1 MPIWK
6 SNPRVGRKGEGGEED
21 RNPESEHLP
30 SKAHRSP
37 FARKGET
44 LIAKMKG
51 ESPDARIPCGPV
63 WPSPER
69 SPVQSI
75 LKRVAGERLCL
86 ILLLLVIHNPIY
98 LRASVLTF
106 DSIQFWTGAG
116 TNRAALVIQWNDG
129 ASPVSLLWGFRWSGE
144 ARGIDMLKAIAGSTV
159 SRDDGQSTFLP
170 DTYTGADTRLVLS
183 LINYSF
189 GKAVEALVFADRE
202 VVRTQNDWSTG
213 FWEYNIYGG
222 TFDYDLYDTEWNWVG
237 EATYSQTGTDT
248 YSIVNWFSSPI
259 GASERIL
266 IDGSWDAFSYAPN
279 FLNTPVEE
287 PSPVRPP
294 PPTTKSIQI
303 TSSLELKI
311 TFTTTQNINYQ
322 LESKTDLLASD
333 WIPLGS
339 SFPATGTESTF
350 LIPMDPLIPKQFFRL
365 RQLP

>member
-1 MPIWK
+1 MPA
-6 SNPRVGRKGEGGEED
+6 SRAD
-21 RNPESEHLP
+21 P
-30 SKAHRSP
+30 SGHRQKRSP
-37 FARKGET
+37 
-44 LIAKMKG
+44 L
-51 ESPDARIPCGPV
+51 
-63 WPSPER
+63 
-69 SPVQSI
+69 QSL
-75 LKRVAGERLCL
+75 LKRVPGEKLC
-86 ILLLLVIHNPIY
+86 IVLLFLVIHNPVY

-159 SRDDGQSTFLP
+159 SRDDGESTFLP
-170 DTYTGADTRLVLS
+170 DTSTGADPRLALS

-189 GKAVEALVFADRE
+189 GKAVEALVFTDRE

-213 FWEYNIYGG
+213 YWEYSIYGG
-222 TFDYDLYDTEWNWVG
+222 AFEYDLYDTKGNSVVS
-237 EATYSQTGTDT
+237 TYSQTGTHT
-248 YSIVNWFSSPI
+248 YSMVDWVSSPI
-259 GASERIL
+259 GASDRPL
-266 IDGSWDAFSYAPN
+266 IDGSWDAFSFAPN
-279 FLNTPVEE
+279 FLSTPVEE

-303 TSSLELKI
+303 TSSSELKI

-322 LESKTDLLASD
+322 LESKTDLLASN

-339 SFPATGTESTF
+339 SFPAAGAESTF
-350 LIPMDPLIPKQFFRL
+350 LLPMDPLIPKQFFRL

>member
-1 MPIWK
+1 MPA
-6 SNPRVGRKGEGGEED
+6 SRAD
-21 RNPESEHLP
+21 P
-30 SKAHRSP
+30 SGHRQ
-37 FARKGET
+37 K
-44 LIAKMKG
+44 
-51 ESPDARIPCGPV
+51 
-63 WPSPER
+63 R
-69 SPVQSI
+69 SPVQSL
-75 LKRVAGERLCL
+75 LKRVPREKLC
-86 ILLLLVIHNPIY
+86 IVLLFLVIHNPVY
-98 LRASVLTF
+98 LSASVLTF

-116 TNRAALVIQWNDG
+116 TNRAALAIQWNDG

-144 ARGIDMLKAIAGSTV
+144 ARGIDMLKAIAGSTA
-159 SRDDGQSTFLP
+159 SHDDGQSTFLP
-170 DTYTGADTRLVLS
+170 DTSTGADPRLALS

-189 GKAVEALVFADRE
+189 GKAVEALVFTDRE

-222 TFDYDLYDTEWNWVG
+222 TFDYDLYDAEWNWVG
-237 EATYSQTGTDT
+237 ETTYSQTGTDT
-248 YSIVNWFSSPI
+248 YSMVNWLSSPI

-303 TSSLELKI
+303 TSSSELKI

-322 LESKTDLLASD
+322 LESKTELLASN

-339 SFPATGTESTF
+339 SFSATGTESTF
-350 LIPMDPLIPKQFFRL
+350 LLPIDPLIPKQFFRL

>member
-1 MPIWK
+1 
-6 SNPRVGRKGEGGEED
+6 VGRKGEGGEED

-37 FARKGET
+37 FARKGQT

-106 DSIQFWTGAG
+106 DSIEFWTGAG

-144 ARGIDMLKAIAGSTV
+144 ARGIDMLKTIAGSTV
-159 SRDDGQSTFLP
+159 SREDGQSTFLP
-170 DTYTGADTRLVLS
+170 VTSTGADPRLALS

-189 GKAVEALVFADRE
+189 GKAVEALVFTDRE

-213 FWEYNIYGG
+213 YWEYSIYGG
-222 TFDYDLYDTEWNWVG
+222 AFEYDLYDAKGNSVVS
-237 EATYSQTGTDT
+237 TYSQTGTHT
-248 YSIVNWFSSPI
+248 YSMVDWVSSPI
-259 GASERIL
+259 GASDRPL
-266 IDGSWDAFSYAPN
+266 IDGSWDAFSFAPN
-279 FLNTPVEE
+279 FNSIPVVE
-287 PSPVRPP
+287 PSPALPP
-294 PPTTKSIQI
+294 PNHQI
-303 TSSLELKI
+303 KR
-311 TFTTTQNINYQ
+311 
-322 LESKTDLLASD
+322 
-333 WIPLGS
+333 G
-339 SFPATGTESTF
+339 
-350 LIPMDPLIPKQFFRL
+350 
-365 RQLP
+365 

>member
-1 MPIWK
+1 MPA
-6 SNPRVGRKGEGGEED
+6 SRAD
-21 RNPESEHLP
+21 P
-30 SKAHRSP
+30 SGHRQ
-37 FARKGET
+37 K
-44 LIAKMKG
+44 
-51 ESPDARIPCGPV
+51 
-63 WPSPER
+63 W
-69 SPVQSI
+69 SPVQSL
-75 LKRVAGERLCL
+75 LKRVPGEKLC
-86 ILLLLVIHNPIY
+86 IVLLFLVIHNPVY
-98 LRASVLTF
+98 LSASALTF

-159 SRDDGQSTFLP
+159 SRDDGESTFLP
-170 DTYTGADTRLVLS
+170 DTSTGADPRLALS

-189 GKAVEALVFADRE
+189 GKAVEALIFTDRE

-237 EATYSQTGTDT
+237 ETTYSQRGTDT

-279 FLNTPVEE
+279 FFNTPVEE

-303 TSSLELKI
+303 TSSSELEI

-322 LESKTDLLASD
+322 LESKTDLLAIN

-339 SFPATGTESTF
+339 SFSATGTESTF
-350 LIPMDPLIPKQFFRL
+350 LLPMDPLIPKQFFRL